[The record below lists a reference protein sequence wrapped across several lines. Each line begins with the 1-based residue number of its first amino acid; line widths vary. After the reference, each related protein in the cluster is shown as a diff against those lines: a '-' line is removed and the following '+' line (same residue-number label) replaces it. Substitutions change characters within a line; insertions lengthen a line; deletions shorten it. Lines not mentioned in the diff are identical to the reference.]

1 MPRKQNQSREV
12 KAHSAKKRVRV
23 PIGSGNK
30 LHVSPELMEEGY
42 HYYWAV
48 DRPGQIHMFEAAGYE
63 KVTDSRG
70 DLVTTPAGNGETHML
85 MRVDNEYYDEDFEA
99 AQQKVT
105 DTTEQ
110 KAQQIGEH
118 EYVPQGKKK
127 PVERD
132 LI

>member
-48 DRPGQIHMFEAAGYE
+48 GIAPVKYICLRPQ
-63 KVTDSRG
+63 D
-70 DLVTTPAGNGETHML
+70 
-85 MRVDNEYYDEDFEA
+85 MR
-99 AQQKVT
+99 K
-105 DTTEQ
+105 
-110 KAQQIGEH
+110 
-118 EYVPQGKKK
+118 
-127 PVERD
+127 
-132 LI
+132 